1 MKKKVY
7 FFILMSLLVACK
19 QQPKSQEFL
28 KTVKTDT
35 VKVWGSSEAVSFTG
49 KVRAA
54 SNINLAFRISGVIT
68 KINAHEGDFVRKGDV
83 LAEMDSRDY
92 ALQFAATEAEYQQI
106 KEQAERVIRLY
117 EKGSVTQSDYD
128 KATSGLK
135 QITAKYNAHKNALN
149 DTKLLAPIDAYIQ
162 KLYFTH
168 NETIA
173 AGMPVF
179 ALISKGIPEVEAQLP
194 ASIALHSSDFQSFS
208 CEMDAYPHKI
218 FPLDFIA
225 ITHEANL
232 NQLYTLRLKFRTSE
246 ERNLPSPG
254 LSATVNIH
262 LKGLDSTQLFVPFAA
277 IFEKEGKTMLW
288 KYDSVTQQVSAILIV
303 IHEVIENGVALISGN
318 IQAGDV
324 IITAGIHVL
333 QEGERVK
340 PLPAVSE
347 TNVGGML

>member
-1 MKKKVY
+1 
-7 FFILMSLLVACK
+7 MSLLIACN
-19 QQPKSQEFL
+19 QQPKIQESL

-35 VKVWGSSEAVSFTG
+35 VKVWKNTETVSFTG
-49 KVRAA
+49 KVRAT

-68 KINAHEGDFVRKGDV
+68 KINAYEGDFVRKGDV

-135 QITAKYNAHKNALN
+135 QITSKYNAHKNALN
-149 DTKLLAPIDAYIQ
+149 DTKLLAPFDGYIQ
-162 KLYFTH
+162 KLYYTH

-179 ALISKGIPEVEAQLP
+179 ALISKGVPEMEVQLP
-194 ASIALHSSDFQSFS
+194 ASIALYSSNFQSFS

-254 LSATVNIH
+254 LSATVNIN
-262 LKGLDSTQLFVPFAA
+262 LKGSDSVQLFVPFAA
-277 IFEKEGKTMLW
+277 VFDKEGETMIW
-288 KYDSVTQQVSAILIV
+288 KYDTVTHQVSAIRII
-303 IHEVIENGVALISGN
+303 IHEVIKNGSALISGN
-318 IQAGDV
+318 IQAGD
-324 IITAGIHVL
+324 IISSAGIHVL

-340 PLPAVSE
+340 PLPVISG
-347 TNVGGML
+347 TNVGGIL